1 MIYLF
6 EDKLEDSLSRL
17 FRYSLPD
24 SVKDSIEYSDGNGN
38 LVKRAEELLNQHET
52 VVVILD
58 MVCLSQTADL
68 QIRLVRQQEKAHR
81 LRLLMELI

>member
-6 EDKLEDSLSRL
+6 EDKLEDSLSKL

-58 MVCLSQTADL
+58 TVPANKSIRDIYIALRRLS
-68 QIRLVRQQEKAHR
+68 RQHD
-81 LRLLMELI
+81 

>member
-24 SVKDSIEYSDGNGN
+24 SVKDSIEYS
-38 LVKRAEELLNQHET
+38 V
-52 VVVILD
+52 
-58 MVCLSQTADL
+58 MVMVTW
-68 QIRLVRQQEKAHR
+68 
-81 LRLLMELI
+81 

>member
-6 EDKLEDSLSRL
+6 EDKLEDSLSKL

-58 MVCLSQTADL
+58 TVPANKSIRDIYIALRRLSRQHDY
-68 QIRLVRQQEKAHR
+68 RLIV
-81 LRLLMELI
+81 